1 MERVSGIGTLRERV
15 AAARVAGHSIA
26 LVPTMGNL
34 HGGHLALV
42 DAARA
47 RAGFVVV
54 SIFVNPLQFGPHEDF
69 GAYPRTLATD
79 LEALEGRGADLVFTP
94 SVTELY
100 PDGTD
105 LATRVH
111 VTGLSELL
119 CGASRPGH
127 FDGVTTVVAKLF
139 HIVGPELAV
148 FGQKDFQQLT
158 LIRRMVRDLS
168 MAVQVLGVPTAR
180 AADGLALSSR
190 NGYLTAEERGR
201 APALQR
207 VLAGTA
213 ARVRDGED
221 PGAAAAVALDALAA
235 EGFEP
240 DYVSVRRQSDLGE
253 PGAEDRALVVLGAAR
268 LGRARLIDNVPFERE
283 PAP

>member
-1 MERVSGIGTLRERV
+1 VERVSGIGTLRERV

-54 SIFVNPLQFGPHEDF
+54 SIFVNPLQFGPEEDF

-105 LATRVH
+105 LATRVQ

-127 FDGVTTVVAKLF
+127 FDGVTTVVAKLL

-168 MAVQVLGVPTAR
+168 MAVQILGVPTAR

-190 NGYLTAEERGR
+190 NGYLTEEERGR

-213 ARVRDGED
+213 ARVRAGED

-253 PGAEDRALVVLGAAR
+253 PGTEDRALVVLGAAR